1 MVPLHLPLLHS
12 QNSNSVLH
20 HMPMTSGTILDQAHD
35 SVTPNSELHK
45 ARKDIDGYN
54 SYLLLV

>member
-1 MVPLHLPLLHS
+1 
-12 QNSNSVLH
+12 
-20 HMPMTSGTILDQAHD
+20 MPMTSGTILDQAHD